1 MKTEKKLISTEHV
14 NILSMVVMLILVIL
28 QFTSYWSFDGQT
40 SSINGYVWFPSSH
53 TELVSYLEAN
63 VGTVEINDVIVMP
76 IWTLLLAT
84 VGIIC
89 CIAYN
94 SIPVTSAV
102 SVVFG
107 IIGLWGYLSCPV
119 FRLSSF
125 WGLHIVLCIAAILIG
140 IVGIIPFVKEAAGEM
155 KALTEH

>member
-1 MKTEKKLISTEHV
+1 MWYY
-14 NILSMVVMLILVIL
+14 L
-28 QFTSYWSFDGQT
+28 QIYRAFRYKD
-40 SSINGYVWFPSSH
+40 SSGCPFFFNGYVWLPGSH

-63 VGTVEINDVIVMP
+63 AGTVDINDVIVMP
-76 IWTLLLAT
+76 IWTLLLAA

-89 CIAYN
+89 CITCN

-107 IIGLWGYLSCPV
+107 IIGLWGHLSCPV

-140 IVGIIPFVKEAAGEM
+140 IVGIIPFVKETAGEM